1 MKYVVVLFVL
11 FVDLTAAFG
20 SQKYTLDIEACFPGN
35 KTGRDDATIGMITSD
50 SMSRNIKLE
59 PKEKKTPDGY
69 KVFGAI
75 ESVWNDRWRRVTV
88 ELGQEAPGLLV
99 YDLAIP
105 RNPAEKGWSQWF
117 KPIFKQT
124 GDYPDFRIK
133 KQQKQGQLPPST
145 DAPLLRYRI
154 VNDPDYWD
162 YRYGRKKDIE
172 RPIPGCKCP

>member
-1 MKYVVVLFVL
+1 MKYAMTFILLFL
-11 FVDLTAAFG
+11 NLSTAFA
-20 SQKYTLDIEACFPGN
+20 SQQYILDIEACFPGN
-35 KTGRDDATIGMITSD
+35 KSGRDDATIGMITSD

-59 PKEKKTPDGY
+59 PKEKKTSDGY

-88 ELGQEAPGLLV
+88 ELRKEVPGLLV

-105 RNPAEKGWSQWF
+105 RSPAEKGWSQWF
-117 KPIFKQT
+117 RPIFKQT

-133 KQQKQGQLPPST
+133 KEQKQGQLPPPA

-154 VNDPDYWD
+154 VNEYAYWD

-172 RPIPGCKCP
+172 APIPDCK